1 MSPVYEWGK
10 FMRDTY
16 DFDRVVDRHGT
27 YCTQWDYVADRFGH
41 ADLLPF
47 TISDMDFE
55 TAPCIRQTLATRLE
69 HGVFGYSRWNHSDFK
84 GAVSDWFANRYGAT
98 LDPDT
103 LVYGPSVIY
112 VIAQLVSFWSAP
124 GEGVLVHTPAY
135 DAFGNMLAAN
145 DRVLLPCP
153 LKKEQGSYQI
163 DWACFEQ
170 QAARPDC
177 RILLLCSP
185 HNPTGR
191 VWTRD
196 ELSQMAEICQRHGVK
211 VISDDI
217 HMDVSFARYLP
228 WSEVAPDDNW
238 ALVSSGSKSFNIP
251 ALGGAY
257 AFIANAQARA
267 AYLQR
272 LKAAHGLSSSPILG
286 VLAHIS
292 AYRDGGEWLDA
303 LKAYLHG
310 NLAHV
315 AARLNAAFPA
325 IDYRVPEGTYLAWID
340 LRGLGIDST
349 ERMDALQTL
358 LVEKYRVAIMRGDT
372 YGQEGKGYIRLNV
385 GCPRSKVDQGLD
397 ALIGA
402 LGEWHAR

>member
-1 MSPVYEWGK
+1 M
-10 FMRDTY
+10 
-16 DFDRVVDRHGT
+16 
-27 YCTQWDYVADRFGH
+27 
-41 ADLLPF
+41 
-47 TISDMDFE
+47 
-55 TAPCIRQTLATRLE
+55 
-69 HGVFGYSRWNHSDFK
+69 
-84 GAVSDWFANRYGAT
+84 
-98 LDPDT
+98 
-103 LVYGPSVIY
+103 
-112 VIAQLVSFWSAP
+112 
-124 GEGVLVHTPAY
+124 VHTPAY

-153 LKKEQGSYQI
+153 LKKAEGSYQI
-163 DWACFEQ
+163 DWQCFEQ

-196 ELSQMAEICQRHGVK
+196 ELGRMAAICQRHGVK

-228 WSEVAPDDNW
+228 WSEVAPDDHW

-257 AFIANAQARA
+257 AFIANADARA

-272 LKAAHGLSSSPILG
+272 LKAAHGLSSPPILG

-292 AYRDGGEWLDA
+292 AYRDGAAWLDA
-303 LKAYLHG
+303 LKNYLHG

-315 AARLNAAFPA
+315 AARLNAAFPV

-340 LRGLGIDST
+340 LSCFGIDST
-349 ERMDALQTL
+349 ERMDGLQAL

-372 YGQEGKGYIRLNV
+372 YGPEGTGYIRLNV

-402 LGEWHAR
+402 LGKMAG

>member
-1 MSPVYEWGK
+1 MIPATPS
-10 FMRDTY
+10 
-16 DFDRVVDRHGT
+16 
-27 YCTQWDYVADRFGH
+27 
-41 ADLLPF
+41 
-47 TISDMDFE
+47 
-55 TAPCIRQTLATRLE
+55 IRQMLATRLE
-69 HGVFGYSRWNHSDFK
+69 HGVFGYSRWNHDDFK
-84 GAVSDWFANRYGAT
+84 GAVSDWFASRYGVQ
-98 LDPDT
+98 LDPEM

-112 VIAQLVSFWSAP
+112 VIAQLVSLWSAP

-135 DAFGNMLAAN
+135 DAFGNTLSAN

-153 LKKEQGSYQI
+153 LRKEQGSYQI
-163 DWACFEQ
+163 DWQCFEQ

-196 ELSQMAEICQRHGVK
+196 ELGRMAAICQRHGVK

-228 WSEVAPDDNW
+228 WSEVAEDESW
-238 ALVSSGSKSFNIP
+238 ARVSSGSKSFNIP

-257 AFIANAQARA
+257 AFIANAGARA

-272 LKAAHGLSSSPILG
+272 FKAAHGLSSPPILG

-292 AYRDGGEWLDA
+292 AYRNGGAWLDA
-303 LKAYLHG
+303 LKSYLHG
-310 NLAHV
+310 HLAHV
-315 AARLNAAFPA
+315 VARFNAAFPT

-340 LRGLGIDST
+340 LSGLGIDSP
-349 ERMDALQTL
+349 ERMDALQSL

-372 YGQEGKGYIRLNV
+372 YGPEGTGYIRLNV
-385 GCPRSKVDQGLD
+385 GSPSSKVDQGLD
-397 ALIGA
+397 AMIGA
-402 LGEWHAR
+402 LGKLG

>member
-1 MSPVYEWGK
+1 MHTL
-10 FMRDTY
+10 D

-47 TISDMDFE
+47 TISDMDFA

-69 HGVFGYSRWNHSDFK
+69 HGVFGYSRWDHGDFK
-84 GAVSDWFANRYGAT
+84 GAVSNWFARRHGAT
-98 LDPDT
+98 LAPET
-103 LVYGPSVIY
+103 LIYGPSVIY
-112 VIAQLVSFWSAP
+112 VIAQLVKIWSAA
-124 GEGVLVHTPAY
+124 GDGVLVHTPAY

-153 LKKEQGSYQI
+153 LLKKEGSYQI

-177 RILLLCSP
+177 RILLLCNP

-191 VWTRD
+191 VWTRE
-196 ELSQMAEICQRHGVK
+196 ELRRMADICQRYRVN

-217 HMDVSFARYLP
+217 HMDVNFVPYLP
-228 WSEVAPDDNW
+228 WSEVARNDNW

-251 ALGGAY
+251 ALGAAY
-257 AFIANAQARA
+257 AFIANADARA
-267 AYLQR
+267 AYLKL
-272 LKAAHGLSSSPILG
+272 LKAAHGLSSPPILG

-292 AYRDGGEWLDA
+292 AYRDGDAWLDA
-303 LKAYLHG
+303 LKSYLHS
-310 NLAHV
+310 NLVYLAT
-315 AARLNAAFPA
+315 RLNAAFPA
-325 IDYRVPEGTYLAWID
+325 IDYRAPDGTYLAWID
-340 LRGLGIDST
+340 LRGLGIDSA
-349 ERMDALQTL
+349 ERMDELQRL
-358 LVEKYRVAIMRGDT
+358 LVEKYHVAIMRGDT
-372 YGQEGKGYIRLNV
+372 YGVEGTGYVRLNV
-385 GCPRSKVDQGLD
+385 GCPRSKVERGLD

-402 LGEWHAR
+402 LEELCHKR

>member
-1 MSPVYEWGK
+1 MPNTDS
-10 FMRDTY
+10 F
-16 DFDRVVDRHGT
+16 DFDRQVDRHGT

-47 TISDMDFE
+47 TISDMDIE
-55 TAPCIRQTLATRLE
+55 TAPCIRQTLAKRLE
-69 HGVFGYSRWNHSDFK
+69 HGVFGYSRWNHDDFK
-84 GAVSDWFANRYGAT
+84 GAVTGWFTRRYGAR
-98 LDPDT
+98 LDPES

-112 VIAQLVSFWSAP
+112 IIAQLVNLWSKP

-135 DAFGNMLAAN
+135 DAFGNMLSAN

-153 LKKEQGSYQI
+153 LIKEEGRYHI
-163 DWACFEQ
+163 DWACFER

-196 ELSQMAEICQRHGVK
+196 ELGRMADICQRYGVR

-217 HMDVSFARYLP
+217 HMDMSFAPYQP
-228 WSEVAPDDNW
+228 WSEVAPDDGW

-257 AFIANAQARA
+257 AFIPNEGGRA
-267 AYLQR
+267 DYLRQ
-272 LKAAHGLSSSPILG
+272 LKAAHGLSSPPILG

-292 AYRDGGEWLDA
+292 AYREGDAWLDA

-310 NLAHV
+310 NLALV

-340 LRGLGIDST
+340 LNGLGIDSA
-349 ERMDALQTL
+349 ERMDALQHL

-372 YGQEGKGYIRLNV
+372 YGPEGRGFIRLNV
-385 GCPRSKVDQGLD
+385 GCSRHKVEQGLA

-402 LGEWHAR
+402 LTELVAK

>member
-1 MSPVYEWGK
+1 MHSL
-10 FMRDTY
+10 D

-47 TISDMDFE
+47 TISDMDFA

-69 HGVFGYSRWNHSDFK
+69 HGVFGYSRWDHSDFK
-84 GAVSDWFANRYGAT
+84 GAVSDWFARRHGAT
-98 LDPDT
+98 LSPET
-103 LVYGPSVIY
+103 LIYGPSVIY
-112 VIAQLVSFWSAP
+112 VIAQLVKLWSAA
-124 GEGVLVHTPAY
+124 GDGVLVHTPAY

-153 LKKEQGSYQI
+153 LLKNAGSYQI

-177 RILLLCSP
+177 RILLLCNP

-191 VWTRD
+191 VWTRE
-196 ELSQMAEICQRHGVK
+196 ELRRMADICQRHGVN

-217 HMDVSFARYLP
+217 HMDVSFVPYLP
-228 WSEVAPDDNW
+228 WSEVARDDNW

-251 ALGGAY
+251 ALGAAY
-257 AFIANAQARA
+257 AFIANPDARA
-267 AYLQR
+267 AYLKR
-272 LKAAHGLSSSPILG
+272 LKAAHGLSSPPILG

-292 AYRDGGEWLDA
+292 AYRDGEAWLDA
-303 LKAYLHG
+303 LKSYLHA
-310 NLAHV
+310 NLEYV
-315 AARLNAAFPA
+315 ATRLNAAFPA

-340 LRGLGIDST
+340 LRGLGIDSA
-349 ERMDALQTL
+349 ERMDELQRL

-372 YGQEGKGYIRLNV
+372 YGVEGTGYVRLNV
-385 GCPRSKVDQGLD
+385 GCPRSKVERGLD

-402 LGEWHAR
+402 LGELDHKR

>member
-1 MSPVYEWGK
+1 MHQI
-10 FMRDTY
+10 Y
-16 DFDRVVDRHGT
+16 DFEQEVDRHGT

-47 TISDMDFE
+47 TISDMDLE
-55 TAPCIRQTLATRLE
+55 TAPCIRAVLAKRLE
-69 HGVFGYSRWNHSDFK
+69 HGVFGYSRWNHDDFK
-84 GAVSDWFANRYGAT
+84 GAICHWFARRYGAE

-112 VIAQLVSFWSAP
+112 IIAQLISLWSAP

-135 DAFGNMLAAN
+135 DAFGNMLGAN
-145 DRVLLPCP
+145 DRVLLSCP
-153 LKKEQGSYQI
+153 LQQREGSYHI
-163 DWACFEQ
+163 DWDGFERL
-170 QAARPDC
+170 AARPDC
-177 RILLLCSP
+177 RILLLCNP

-196 ELSQMAEICQRHGVK
+196 ELSRMAAISQRHGVR

-217 HMDVSFARYLP
+217 HMDMSFAPYTP
-228 WSEVAPDDNW
+228 WSEVAMDDDW

-257 AFIANAQARA
+257 AFIPGEAARA
-267 AYLQR
+267 DYLRR
-272 LKAAHGLSSSPILG
+272 LKAAHGLSSPPILG

-292 AYRDGGEWLDA
+292 AYHDGDAWLDA
-303 LKAYLHG
+303 LKSHLHD
-310 NLAHV
+310 NLSQV
-315 AARLNAAFPA
+315 ANRLNRAFPA

-340 LRGLGIDST
+340 LSGLGIDTT
-349 ERMDALQTL
+349 EKMDALQTL

-372 YGQEGKGYIRLNV
+372 YGPEGRGFIRLNV
-385 GCPRSKVDQGLD
+385 GCSRKKVDKGLD

-402 LGEWHAR
+402 LTDLLAN